1 MRLKAGLEAREAR
14 EARAYRS
21 PALSC
26 LETSTAARWAALRLE
41 THAEKTCLGTDADKT
56 AGGGAWGEGS
66 GVSSADDLSSSAHD
80 DARLS
85 SQQHHAGQ
93 VPSKVSSKGAASIAS
108 VEDAECMRVECG
120 GGRGKTPGKTPGG
133 EQGKTPVG
141 NEEAKE
147 RGQERGRDRGR
158 DAVSAMFVGAAAM
171 ETKGLETRGTSSGGC
186 QAHGATKGEPLHRS
200 SSKGALPLRPASAS
214 RGGQG
219 DRSGVTASE
228 AVTTSRVTA
237 SDSAAARRGV
247 EQGDGGLSVT
257 GRSGVPSLSAGLSA
271 AASAGGAAA
280 AASSSGASGAS
291 AGARPLVEIREKRD
305 CTRGA
310 GFGVGGRSVGGG
322 GLGLELTGTKTGMT
336 VSVGTPVLLPGNTAR
351 PASKGHL

>member
-1 MRLKAGLEAREAR
+1 MRLKAGLEAREAS
-14 EARAYRS
+14 AYRS

-41 THAEKTCLGTDADKT
+41 TQAEKTWLGTEADKT
-56 AGGGAWGEGS
+56 AGAWGE
-66 GVSSADDLSSSAHD
+66 SSAVSSAHD
-80 DARLS
+80 DARVS
-85 SQQHHAGQ
+85 SQQHDAGQ
-93 VPSKVSSKGAASIAS
+93 VRSKVCSKGGASIAS
-108 VEDAECMRVECG
+108 VEDAEWVGVDCG
-120 GGRGKTPGKTPGG
+120 VGRGKTPGKMAGG

-147 RGQERGRDRGR
+147 RGQDRGR
-158 DAVSAMFVGAAAM
+158 DAVSGMWVGGGAM
-171 ETKGLETRGTSSGGC
+171 ETKGVETRGIRAC
-186 QAHGATKGEPLHRS
+186 QAHGATKGEPLYGATKGEPLYRS

-228 AVTTSRVTA
+228 
-237 SDSAAARRGV
+237 SAAARRGV
-247 EQGDGGLSVT
+247 EPGDGGLSVT

-280 AASSSGASGAS
+280 AASSSGLGT
-291 AGARPLVEIREKRD
+291 GGRPLVEIREKRD

-336 VSVGTPVLLPGNTAR
+336 VSVGTPVLLPGSTGR
-351 PASKGHL
+351 PPSKGHL

>member
-1 MRLKAGLEAREAR
+1 MRLKAGLEAREAS
-14 EARAYRS
+14 AYRS

-41 THAEKTCLGTDADKT
+41 TQAEKTLLGTEADKT
-56 AGGGAWGEGS
+56 AGAWGEGS
-66 GVSSADDLSSSAHD
+66 SVSSAHD
-80 DARLS
+80 DARVS
-85 SQQHHAGQ
+85 SQQHDAGQ
-93 VPSKVSSKGAASIAS
+93 VRSKVCSKGGASIAS
-108 VEDAECMRVECG
+108 VEDAEWVGVDCG
-120 GGRGKTPGKTPGG
+120 GGRGKTAGKTAG
-133 EQGKTPVG
+133 EEQAKTPVG

-147 RGQERGRDRGR
+147 RGQDKGR
-158 DAVSAMFVGAAAM
+158 DAVSGMWVGGGAM
-171 ETKGLETRGTSSGGC
+171 EPKGVQTRGIGGS
-186 QAHGATKGEPLHRS
+186 QAHGATKGEPLYRS

-228 AVTTSRVTA
+228 
-237 SDSAAARRGV
+237 SAAARRGV
-247 EQGDGGLSVT
+247 EPGDGALSVT
-257 GRSGVPSLSAGLSA
+257 GRCGVPSLSAGLSA

-280 AASSSGASGAS
+280 AASSSGLGT
-291 AGARPLVEIREKRD
+291 GARPLVEIREKRD

-336 VSVGTPVLLPGNTAR
+336 VSVGTPVLLPGSTGR
-351 PASKGHL
+351 PPSKGHL